1 MAPRASRRLQLYTR
15 GGATYRQCGI
25 LVDEVENPRSNDN
38 PSNLRDEK
46 SILWQAPASLS

>member
-15 GGATYRQCGI
+15 GGATYRRCGV
-25 LVDEVENPRSNDN
+25 LVDVVENPRPNDN

-46 SILWQAPASLS
+46 SILWQC